1 MIIQGKKIKVFD
13 NGGIT
18 VDRYT
23 VVINGSVFAM
33 STEPFH
39 PAYGFSQYCGE
50 VERGYEPNENW
61 GEEIHD
67 ASELPEKVVQAIIQR
82 FED

>member
-1 MIIQGKKIKVFD
+1 MIIQGKEVKVYD

-18 VDRYT
+18 NDRYT
-23 VVINGSVFAM
+23 VVIDGSVFAM
-33 STEPFH
+33 NESPFH

-50 VERGYEPNENW
+50 NFEWNESW

-67 ASELPEKVVQAIIQR
+67 IAELPEETVRAIIAR
-82 FED
+82 FE